1 LGRRALCL
9 LLHNCGQNPA
19 ISEERTNTP
28 YDLDQLRVTPNF
40 FRDRTALLRQRLRP
54 DPANPPSKWLRR
66 HWPWLSLL
74 ALVTVGVI
82 TFDSWLGTCGFYGCP
97 SPSEIRAFHPTE
109 GGNVFDRNQKLLGHL
124 ENVRRINVPIS
135 AVPRHVRDAFVA
147 TEDRRFYQHNG
158 LDWHGVM
165 RAVARNFSAGGVR
178 QGFSTITMQVA
189 HNSFLSDRYH
199 GRSLR
204 RKLIELRISRLL
216 ERELTKDQILEHYL
230 NVIYLGN
237 GVNGIQAAS
246 LDLFAKNVNQ
256 LSLSEG
262 ALLAALPKAPSAYT
276 PRKSP
281 ARALQRR
288 NLVLSLMADQG
299 YVTEAQ
305 AQTSQR
311 VPLKISEDEWRP
323 SISTE
328 LSALDAVR
336 TLVDSVMPDVLKE
349 GDVNVYTTLDFTA
362 QRSADRTMMRHISA
376 ITTETRQTLGHMTD
390 DAQGALVALDP
401 MTGDIRALVPGRRTL
416 RGGFNRAFSAR
427 RQPGSAFKPFVY
439 EAALAAGYKP
449 STEVDDEPV
458 DVQVGRTVWQPA
470 NYNNS
475 YAGRI
480 TFARA
485 LLLSANTATV
495 RVSRAVGEKA
505 VIAAA
510 RRNGIASPLDPVPS
524 IALGAEGVTPVELVA
539 AYAPFANGGLRIKPR
554 LVTRIEAPD
563 GTLLWASESQRPE
576 PAMDAQEAYEITQML
591 QGVVNFGTGKAIR
604 DYGITTP
611 VAGKT
616 GTTNSGEDVWFVGF
630 SPTLVAGVW
639 FGYDTPRSISTNA
652 SGGRL
657 AAPAWAEFYQ
667 AGWHEPRG
675 SVFLAPPGM
684 VSASVD
690 PRSGEIGTEWCPSRV
705 QQWYKPGSEPTEECH
720 LHTGPPE
727 PQIAV
732 DDNGNVQVPGG
743 QRNDPIAKVGRSIG
757 NIFRKIIHW

>member
-1 LGRRALCL
+1 
-9 LLHNCGQNPA
+9 
-19 ISEERTNTP
+19 
-28 YDLDQLRVTPNF
+28 
-40 FRDRTALLRQRLRP
+40 
-54 DPANPPSKWLRR
+54 
-66 HWPWLSLL
+66 
-74 ALVTVGVI
+74 
-82 TFDSWLGTCGFYGCP
+82 
-97 SPSEIRAFHPTE
+97 
-109 GGNVFDRNQKLLGHL
+109 
-124 ENVRRINVPIS
+124 
-135 AVPRHVRDAFVA
+135 
-147 TEDRRFYQHNG
+147 
-158 LDWHGVM
+158 
-165 RAVARNFSAGGVR
+165 
-178 QGFSTITMQVA
+178 
-189 HNSFLSDRYH
+189 
-199 GRSLR
+199 
-204 RKLIELRISRLL
+204 
-216 ERELTKDQILEHYL
+216 
-230 NVIYLGN
+230 
-237 GVNGIQAAS
+237 
-246 LDLFAKNVNQ
+246 
-256 LSLSEG
+256 
-262 ALLAALPKAPSAYT
+262 
-276 PRKSP
+276 
-281 ARALQRR
+281 
-288 NLVLSLMADQG
+288 
-299 YVTEAQ
+299 
-305 AQTSQR
+305 
-311 VPLKISEDEWRP
+311 
-323 SISTE
+323 
-328 LSALDAVR
+328 
-336 TLVDSVMPDVLKE
+336 
-349 GDVNVYTTLDFTA
+349 
-362 QRSADRTMMRHISA
+362 
-376 ITTETRQTLGHMTD
+376 
-390 DAQGALVALDP
+390 
-401 MTGDIRALVPGRRTL
+401 
-416 RGGFNRAFSAR
+416 
-427 RQPGSAFKPFVY
+427 
-439 EAALAAGYKP
+439 
-449 STEVDDEPV
+449 
-458 DVQVGRTVWQPA
+458 
-470 NYNNS
+470 
-475 YAGRI
+475 
-480 TFARA
+480 
-485 LLLSANTATV
+485 
-495 RVSRAVGEKA
+495 VGEKA